1 MTRSTERHVLQICH
15 GYDGLLL
22 ESARQY
28 AGVLVG
34 RGYRVTT
41 VFLTGAADARV
52 AAHCESD
59 EVLFMACSAEALA
72 GLKRGAIGEL
82 RKIAAARTFAFC
94 IAHQFE
100 PVYVALLGTSLRVIG
115 VHHANGAYQRRSRRL
130 FVQLFRRRLGL
141 LGVSDVVRDDIRRCL
156 PGWASERIATL
167 YTRMNTFT
175 LQKQLLPAAEARQA
189 LGLAPDAWI
198 VGNVGRLHPDKDQAT
213 LLRGFALALAKLS
226 ERALLVIIGSGEQ
239 EQHLKDLAVELGIAE
254 RVRLLG
260 QVPQARLYFKAFDVF
275 ASSST
280 NEPSGR
286 VLLEAMV
293 AHVPLLAAAC
303 GAAPEIV
310 EGAGILFP
318 QGDAERLAQGLE
330 HMATMDRYQRARYE
344 MLMAERLDARFCERA
359 VRRAFWQ
366 LPMVTTLT
374 AQT

>member
-175 LQKQLLPAAEARQA
+175 LQKQLLPAASGQ
-189 LGLAPDAWI
+189 GPGHLA
-198 VGNVGRLHPDKDQAT
+198 
-213 LLRGFALALAKLS
+213 
-226 ERALLVIIGSGEQ
+226 
-239 EQHLKDLAVELGIAE
+239 
-254 RVRLLG
+254 
-260 QVPQARLYFKAFDVF
+260 
-275 ASSST
+275 
-280 NEPSGR
+280 
-286 VLLEAMV
+286 
-293 AHVPLLAAAC
+293 
-303 GAAPEIV
+303 
-310 EGAGILFP
+310 
-318 QGDAERLAQGLE
+318 
-330 HMATMDRYQRARYE
+330 
-344 MLMAERLDARFCERA
+344 ARFCPGLGKA
-359 VRRAFWQ
+359 V
-366 LPMVTTLT
+366 
-374 AQT
+374 